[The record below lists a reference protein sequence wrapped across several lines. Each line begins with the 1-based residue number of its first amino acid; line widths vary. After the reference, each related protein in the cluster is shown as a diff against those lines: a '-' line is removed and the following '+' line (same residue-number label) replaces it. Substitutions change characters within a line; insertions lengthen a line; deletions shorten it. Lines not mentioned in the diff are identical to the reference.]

1 MDFKA
6 TFTRVLQGELGQYEV
21 TFTTTDKTAVLK
33 LKTQDRQKVLDLQ
46 VKEHREKRSLDA
58 NAYFHVLVND
68 IARETRSSADEVK
81 IDLVLNYGTIATLD
95 DGSPFKICLPKGK
108 KPFTFYP
115 YCRWIGETE
124 NGKGEWYICYKHTH
138 ELNTKEMARLI
149 DGTISEAKDL
159 GIETRTPKE
168 LAEMMSLWAQQK

>member
-1 MDFKA
+1 MDIKA
-6 TFTRVLQGELGQYEV
+6 TFTRALQGELGQYEI
-21 TFTTTDKTAVLK
+21 TFTTTDKAAVLK
-33 LKTQDRQKVLDLQ
+33 LKTQDRQKVLDLS

-58 NAYFHVLVND
+58 NAYFHVLVGE

-95 DGSPFKICLPKGK
+95 DGTPFKICLPKGA
-108 KPFTFYP
+108 KPFQFYP

-149 DGTISEAKDL
+149 DGTIAEAKEL
-159 GIETRTPKE
+159 GIETRTPQQI
-168 LAEMMSLWAQQK
+168 AEMMSLWEKQ

>member
-1 MDFKA
+1 MDIKA
-6 TFTRVLQGELGQYEV
+6 TFTRALQGELGQWEM
-21 TFTTTDKTAVLK
+21 TFTTTDKIAVTRLK
-33 LKTQDRQKVLDLQ
+33 ALDRTKVLDLQ

-58 NAYFHVLVND
+58 NAYFHVLAGE
-68 IARETRSSADEVK
+68 IAKETMSSMDEVK
-81 IDLVLNYGTIATLD
+81 ADLVLNYGTIAILD

-108 KPFTFYP
+108 KPFAFYP

-149 DGTISEAKDL
+149 DGTISEAKEL
-159 GIETRTPKE
+159 GIETRTPQQI
-168 LAEMMSLWAQQK
+168 AEMMSLWGNK